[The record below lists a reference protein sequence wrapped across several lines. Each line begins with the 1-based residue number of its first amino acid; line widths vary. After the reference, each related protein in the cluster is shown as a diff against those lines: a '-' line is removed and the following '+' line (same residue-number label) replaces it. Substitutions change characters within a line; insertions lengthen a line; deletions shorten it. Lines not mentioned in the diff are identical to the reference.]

1 MTILRRGNFSSLNKK
16 KLVLLIE
23 LSRLR
28 IEDFFSLPFRSYHIM
43 GSWVGIRV
51 MVRKCFQIFFASP
64 ERYIVSI
71 VTWSSK
77 GALLVLCT
85 FHWSTP
91 FARKGSVTSTKCFSH
106 TSRIAR

>member
-1 MTILRRGNFSSLNKK
+1 MTILRRGNRSSLNKK

-28 IEDFFSLPFRSYHIM
+28 ISFFSFPFRSYHIM
-43 GSWVGIRV
+43 GSWAGIRV
-51 MVRKCFQIFFASP
+51 MVRKCFQRFFASP

>member
-1 MTILRRGNFSSLNKK
+1 MKILRRGNRSSLNKK

-51 MVRKCFQIFFASP
+51 MVRNFK
-64 ERYIVSI
+64 Y
-71 VTWSSK
+71 SSHPQRDT
-77 GALLVLCT
+77 LFPL
-85 FHWSTP
+85 
-91 FARKGSVTSTKCFSH
+91 
-106 TSRIAR
+106 